1 MEVTLPLCPRT
12 LSTSSAEERLREVR
26 VPLVR
31 VVLNV
36 WRPREDTLRRLGISF
51 NIKGEI
57 TPDVRRDFDDL
68 RRHRKYQRVTP

>member
-1 MEVTLPLCPRT
+1 MTLPLCPRT